1 MLLDLREKVRSSKP
15 LKYSIITL
23 ISIPFVLVGIGSYFS
38 GGTVSPVAEVNG
50 QAIDQ
55 YQWDRAYQEQR
66 QQLASMF
73 GGQLPEAL
81 ANESQLRQ
89 QALEQLIVQQVL
101 ESEVVDQKFVVGDET
116 LGRAIRNLPSFQVD
130 GRFDSATYQTQ
141 LQASGMSVPMF
152 EQSFRDDTALNQF
165 RTGVTDTSFTLP
177 QEAQRLAALGAQT
190 RTIEAVKFDFAKAK
204 EGIEVSD
211 EDVVAYF
218 DENKDNYQFPERTK
232 IQYLELDSSTVAA
245 DIEISDEQA
254 QAYYEDNKA
263 RYIKP
268 EQREASHILLESGNG
283 SEEDQIATLNET
295 KARIDAGE
303 DFGDLAKEFSEDIGS
318 ADNGG
323 SLGAIT
329 PGAMDPA
336 FEDAVFALESV
347 GDVSDPV
354 VTDFGV
360 HLIKLDSITPESGEP
375 FDEVKDEIVA
385 TMQQDEADREFFDLR
400 DLLVELTFDNPG
412 TLEPAADATGLELKT
427 SDWLDSDTD
436 SGPVLSSPG
445 IMAAAFSPEVLD
457 EELNSDIIE
466 IDNRHVVVLRTVE
479 HEDPRPKA
487 LDDVQE
493 EVTDALK
500 GERANESLTAST
512 DQAKEALLAGDD
524 AAAVASDNEL
534 AEAYEQET
542 LDRQST
548 LFDRNV
554 VTQIFSL
561 PHPSEEAV
569 TDIATLANGDKLVL
583 RLDSVDTPDASGTT
597 GTTTADA
604 STDGDAEEPSVTPP
618 VAGVLE
624 AGANPQMGNTEF
636 QMLLESLRSKADVE
650 IMGTASP

>member
-38 GGTVSPVAEVNG
+38 GGTVEPVAEVNG
-50 QAIDQ
+50 QPIDQ
-55 YQWDRAYQEQR
+55 YQWDGAYQEQR
-66 QQLASMF
+66 QQIARMF
-73 GGQLPEAL
+73 GGQIPEAF
-81 ANESQLRQ
+81 ANESQMRQ
-89 QALEQLIVQQVL
+89 QALEQLIMQQVL
-101 ESEVVDQKFVVGDET
+101 ESEVVDQKFVVGDQT
-116 LGRAIRNLPSFQVD
+116 LGRAIRNMPNFQVD
-130 GRFDSATYQTQ
+130 GRFDSEAYQAE
-141 LQASGMSVPMF
+141 LRSSGMSVPMF
-152 EQSFRDDTALNQF
+152 EQAQRDNTALNQF

-204 EGIEVSD
+204 EEIEVSE

-218 DENKDNYQFPERTK
+218 DENKDNYKFPERAK
-232 IQYLELDSSTVAA
+232 IQYLELDSSAVAA

-254 QAYYEDNKA
+254 QAYYDDNKV

-268 EQREASHILLESGNG
+268 EQRSASHILLESGNG
-283 SEEDQIATLNET
+283 SEDEQIATLNEV

-303 DFGDLAKEFSEDIGS
+303 DFGELAKEVSEDIGS
-318 ADNGG
+318 AENGG
-323 SLGAIT
+323 SLGVIT
-329 PGAMDPA
+329 RGAMDPA
-336 FEDAVFALESV
+336 FEDAVFALASA

-360 HLIKLDSITPESGEP
+360 HLIKLDSVTPETGQP
-375 FDEVKDEIVA
+375 FDEVKDEIIA

-412 TLEPAADATGLELKT
+412 TLEPAADATGIELKT

-445 IMAAAFSPEVLD
+445 VMSAAFSPEMLD

-466 IDNRHVVVLRTVE
+466 VGNRHVLVLRTVE

-487 LDDVQE
+487 LDDVRE

-500 GERANESLTAST
+500 GERATESLTASI
-512 DQAKEALLAGDD
+512 DQAKEALIAGDG
-524 AAAVASDNEL
+524 AATVAGDNEL
-534 AEAYEQET
+534 AEAFEQET

-548 LFDRNV
+548 VFDRNV
-554 VTQIFSL
+554 ITQIFSL
-561 PHPSEEAV
+561 PRPTEEAV
-569 TDIATLANGDKLVL
+569 ADVATLANGDKLVL
-583 RLDSVDTPDASGTT
+583 RLESIDTPDASDTPE
-597 GTTTADA
+597 TTTADA
-604 STDGDAEEPSVTPP
+604 SSDGADETPETPP

-636 QMLLESLRSKADVE
+636 EMLLESLRSKADVE
-650 IMGTASP
+650 LMGAASP

>member
-38 GGTVSPVAEVNG
+38 GGTVAPVAEVNG
-50 QAIDQ
+50 QPIDQ

-66 QQLASMF
+66 QQLARMF
-73 GGQLPEAL
+73 GGQLPEAF
-81 ANESQLRQ
+81 ANESLLRQ
-89 QALEQLIVQQVL
+89 QALEQLITQQVL

-116 LGRAIRNLPSFQVD
+116 LGRAIRNLPNFQVG
-130 GRFDSATYQTQ
+130 GRFDTATYQAQ

-165 RTGVTDTSFTLP
+165 RSGVTDTSFTLP

-204 EGIEVSD
+204 EGIDVSD
-211 EDVVAYF
+211 EDVIAYF
-218 DENKDNYQFPERTK
+218 DENKDNYMFPERAK
-232 IQYLELDSSTVAA
+232 IQYLELDSSAVAA

-254 QAYYEDNKA
+254 LAYYDDNKA
-263 RYIKP
+263 RYVKP

-283 SEEDQIATLNET
+283 SEEDQIATLNEV
-295 KARIDAGE
+295 KSRIDAGE

-318 ADNGG
+318 SDNGG

-329 PGAMDPA
+329 PGSMDPA
-336 FEDAVFALESV
+336 FEDAVFALDSV

-360 HLIKLDSITPESGEP
+360 HLIKLDNITPESGEP
-375 FDEVKDEIVA
+375 FDEVKDEIIA

-400 DLLVELTFDNPG
+400 DQLVELTFDNPG

-445 IMAAAFSPEVLD
+445 VMAAAFSPEVLD

-466 IDNRHVVVLRTVE
+466 IDNRHIVVLRTAD
-479 HEDPRPKA
+479 HEDPRPKT
-487 LDDVQE
+487 LDDVRE

-500 GERANESLTAST
+500 GERATESLTASI

-524 AAAVASDNEL
+524 AAAAMGDNEL

-554 VTQIFSL
+554 ITRIFSL
-561 PHPSEEAV
+561 SHPSEGAV
-569 TDIATLANGDKLVL
+569 TDVATLANGDELVL
-583 RLDSVDTPDASGTT
+583 RLDSVDTPDASSTT
-597 GTTTADA
+597 ESASADA
-604 STDGDAEEPSVTPP
+604 ATEGATEPSDTPP
-618 VAGVLE
+618 VAGVVE

-636 QMLLESLRSKADVE
+636 EMLLQSLRSKADVE
-650 IMGTASP
+650 ITGEASP